1 MATTLSKLRSMW
13 RSEMKLDRVGRVWSD
28 EEWNDAINEAIL
40 EIQNRGDF
48 KWIENQQE
56 TTFPAIVDQQEYDLS
71 TLVPN
76 FIGLDLVK
84 YDNVPLDSV
93 NYVALKANTTT
104 FPSWLPTEYYL
115 YGGNLGLNPIPV
127 TGYDVE
133 IVYRAILSDL
143 VLDTDESPF
152 GQNFDRAIVTYASYT
167 LLTKPWDSKN
177 FQRSEIKMKRFNEI
191 VGRLYKTYLIQD
203 KAQFRFKTTYT
214 PRSKVYASRRGRLSN
229 I

>member
-1 MATTLSKLRSMW
+1 
-13 RSEMKLDRVGRVWSD
+13 MKLDRVGRVWSD

-104 FPSWLPTEYYL
+104 FPS
-115 YGGNLGLNPIPV
+115 
-127 TGYDVE
+127 
-133 IVYRAILSDL
+133 
-143 VLDTDESPF
+143 
-152 GQNFDRAIVTYASYT
+152 
-167 LLTKPWDSKN
+167 
-177 FQRSEIKMKRFNEI
+177 
-191 VGRLYKTYLIQD
+191 
-203 KAQFRFKTTYT
+203 
-214 PRSKVYASRRGRLSN
+214 
-229 I
+229 